1 MTGSEQT
8 RALTLLAAAG
18 DAVAAEELLPLVYAE
33 LRRIAKSHLDRFGG
47 AGRTLQ
53 ATALVHEAY
62 VKLIGA
68 EDPGWNGKAHFFA
81 AAARAM
87 RNILVDQA
95 RRRGSIKRGGD
106 RERVSLEE
114 AEIAVDE
121 PREDIIALDAAL
133 KKLEEHDRG
142 LADLVMLRYFSGLT
156 EPEAAVALNM
166 SERTVRRD
174 WQYAR
179 AWLREQIVKSSEG
192 G

>member
-1 MTGSEQT
+1 M
-8 RALTLLAAAG
+8 LAAAG
-18 DAVAAEELLPLVYAE
+18 DAVAAEQLLPLVYGE
-33 LRRIAKSHLDRFGG
+33 LRRIAQSHLNRFAGG
-47 AGRTLQ
+47 GGTLQ

-62 VKLIGA
+62 VKLIGND
-68 EDPGWNGKAHFFA
+68 DPGWNGRAHFFA
-81 AAARAM
+81 AAGRAM

-106 RERVSLEE
+106 RERVSLDE

-156 EPEAAVALNM
+156 ESEAAIALNV

-179 AWLREQIVKSSEG
+179 AWLREQMAKSGEG